1 MFLAFV
7 IMQASNAHQPVELR
21 TGKEVLLALPPM
33 MDAYRAVA
41 HSKLLRLRLKVA
53 QQEIKPEVPPWEALR

>member
-1 MFLAFV
+1 
-7 IMQASNAHQPVELR
+7 MQASNAHQPVEHR
-21 TGKEVLLALPPM
+21 TGKGVLLASPQM

-41 HSKLLRLRLKVA
+41 LSKLLRLRLKVA